1 MVLEPLRIAFR
12 YPHIKVGFT
21 LLLLALLIAIA
32 GTYGVSKS
40 YHESGTLKPGLNVL
54 GNGSFER
61 DYYYYNRTLVLKS
74 NYGEVKVNNVTYQ
87 VYGTLNLTLNSRP
100 RVELIS
106 GNVSYEYTS
115 KAVDYPFAPF
125 SLISFLFFLV
135 GLVLSVMG
143 YMRMMSD
150 LRSG

>member
-1 MVLEPLRIAFR
+1 MVLEPLRLAFR

-21 LLLLALLIAIA
+21 FLFLALIIALA
-32 GTYGVSKS
+32 GTYGVDKS

-54 GNGSFER
+54 GNSNFEG

-74 NYGEVKVNNVTYQ
+74 KYGEVKVNNITYQ
-87 VYGTLNLTLNSRP
+87 VYDTLNLTLNSRP
-100 RVELIS
+100 HVELIS
-106 GNVSYEYTS
+106 GNVSYDYTS
-115 KAVDYPFAPF
+115 RAVDYPFAPA
-125 SLISFLFFLV
+125 SLIAFVFFLTGV
-135 GLVLSVMG
+135 VLSVLG